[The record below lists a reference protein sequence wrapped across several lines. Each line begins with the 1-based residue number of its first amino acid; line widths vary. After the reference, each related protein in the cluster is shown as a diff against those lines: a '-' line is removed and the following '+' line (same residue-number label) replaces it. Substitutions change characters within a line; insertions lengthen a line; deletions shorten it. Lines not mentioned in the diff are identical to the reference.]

1 VRAQRDETGEETP
14 KARRKRAKKRRPT
27 VALANDQLNVSS
39 VRYNDRFLVAG
50 TSLPDKGIEDIG
62 NLMIEKTIGLWRR
75 DTLEAAVAS
84 RTLLGSTHMCAVCR
98 VVCRWSCRVRCRAC
112 VVSLIEIGWLVGC
125 R

>member
-1 VRAQRDETGEETP
+1 MSCAVEPHACVRAQRDETGEETP

-39 VRYNDRFLVAG
+39 VRFNDRFLVAG

-84 RTLLGSTHMCAVCR
+84 RTLLGSTHPVCR
-98 VVCRWSCRVRCRAC
+98 VACPVARVVSCR
-112 VVSLIEIGWLVGC
+112 
-125 R
+125 